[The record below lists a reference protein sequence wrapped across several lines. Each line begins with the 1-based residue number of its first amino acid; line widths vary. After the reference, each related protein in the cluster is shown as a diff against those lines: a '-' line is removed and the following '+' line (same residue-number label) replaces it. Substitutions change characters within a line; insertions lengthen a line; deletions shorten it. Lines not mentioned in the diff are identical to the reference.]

1 MDEIVRPA
9 SAMRYHGEASS
20 RDKDTDSEEAM
31 VDVGSTD
38 EDDDP
43 KPAVRKW
50 STGIRHSARLDG
62 TSQKPVDY
70 NMKRHPQDAQL
81 RLLNNAVVPRKRSA
95 PANSNDT
102 DNGRDESNEEGSEG
116 NEESAGNLE
125 APVPNKRTAYKIQ
138 HSTKR
143 RFIFIHDCEDSST
156 DDDDDGP
163 ENYKE
168 NMPPPARRADPE
180 TDDEDEEAPG
190 ETEKKLITRKL
201 VEEVVVEIEKDVARP
216 QSPLDPA
223 AIHHDNNEM
232 AIEPRAGSLPPLSPS
247 AALPTNFSSNMDDNI
262 LDDLLG
268 VLENELVGTQPEKT
282 ATLAD
287 TGSQQLSFSEGR
299 LAGLFSSNAS
309 ANDTALETANVMR
322 YVLSFS
328 RMMST
333 NSSKGPTD

>member
-247 AALPTNFSSNMDDNI
+247 AALPTNFSSNMDDDI

-282 ATLAD
+282 AILAD
-287 TGSQQLSFSEGR
+287 TGSQQLSISEGR